1 MFGLPP
7 DQNMRRREFITLV
20 GGAAA
25 TWPLSARA
33 QQSERVRRIGM
44 LYSLAED
51 DSELV
56 VRRAAFEQALRKLGW
71 TNGGNIRIG
80 YRWAQNDPELI
91 RKFVAEL
98 VASGARCYL
107 GLWQRCRR
115 SNGAGDR
122 RYSHRIPAGY

>member
-1 MFGLPP
+1 
-7 DQNMRRREFITLV
+7 MRRREFITLI

-25 TWPLSARA
+25 TWPLTAAA

-51 DSELV
+51 DFELL
-56 VRRAAFEQALRKLGW
+56 VRREAFEQALGKLGW
-71 TNGGNIRIG
+71 TNGANIRIG

-98 VASGARCYL
+98 VASGPMLSWPLAALSSVQWCGRPPISPSYS
-107 GLWQRCRR
+107 CRLLTR
-115 SNGAGDR
+115 LAQV
-122 RYSHRIPAGY
+122 